1 MESDTFLD
9 ENRLL
14 ELSELFGDCYVQHAY
29 DNMAAFIG
37 ISSYQVGCSEEQL
50 MAIIGDIA
58 KKALAVHRACRERKE
73 GNNTDKMQK

>member
-1 MESDTFLD
+1 
-9 ENRLL
+9 
-14 ELSELFGDCYVQHAY
+14 
-29 DNMAAFIG
+29 
-37 ISSYQVGCSEEQL
+37 

>member
-37 ISSYQVGCSEEQL
+37 ISSYQVGCSEE
-50 MAIIGDIA
+50 
-58 KKALAVHRACRERKE
+58 
-73 GNNTDKMQK
+73 